1 MDKCAGSGNLC
12 MEGNWHG
19 GRICSGD
26 YIAISVDD
34 LNYNC
39 CLTDDAGVAEVLN
52 DPTNTRKN
60 ALIKFFG
67 FAVFVMLTLIHFHY
81 AAEKIR
87 KGTAKAS
94 LDAQKDH
101 YLSE

>member
-1 MDKCAGSGNLC
+1 MDKCAGPGNLC
-12 MEGNWHG
+12 MDVWDG

-34 LNYNC
+34 LNYKC

-52 DPTNTRKN
+52 DPTNNRKN

-87 KGTAKAS
+87 NGTAKAS
-94 LDAQKDH
+94 LDAQKDQ